1 MGLNLTGIGQYSNPS
16 SSFGMDSNTFSGTN
30 DSGSSSSSGGRNK
43 FREALMA
50 ASKYKSETD
59 YKAEKE
65 SEEKEKRAAQRNT
78 MKISDDASVMEG
90 YTDPG
95 FTLQGQKGRSI
106 LGTVGAVVTP
116 FAPLTGQAIGAVGN
130 LTGY

>member
-1 MGLNLTGIGQYSNPS
+1 MSQYTVTDQ
-16 SSFGMDSNTFSGTN
+16 FDSNTFSNTN
-30 DSGSSSSSGGRNK
+30 DSNSSSGGRRNK

-65 SEEKEKRAAQRNT
+65 AEIKEKKANQRNT

>member
-1 MGLNLTGIGQYSNPS
+1 MSQYTVTNQ
-16 SSFGMDSNTFSGTN
+16 FDSNTFSNTG
-30 DSGSSSSSGGRNK
+30 DSGSSSDSSSGGRRNK

-65 SEEKEKRAAQRNT
+65 AEIKEKKANQRNT

>member
-1 MGLNLTGIGQYSNPS
+1 MSQYTVTDQ
-16 SSFGMDSNTFSGTN
+16 FDSNTFSNTN
-30 DSGSSSSSGGRNK
+30 DSSSSSSSSSGGRNK

-50 ASKYKSETD
+50 ASKYKSQTD

-65 SEEKEKRAAQRNT
+65 AEEKEKKAAQRTT

-95 FTLQGQKGRSI
+95 FTLTRSERYI
-106 LGTVGAVVTP
+106 FTRNSRSCNHTICS
-116 FAPLTGQAIGAVGN
+116 FNWSGN
-130 LTGY
+130 RSSW

>member
-1 MGLNLTGIGQYSNPS
+1 MS
-16 SSFGMDSNTFSGTN
+16 SSFSNSGIFAPDAGDAMDGGGSLPYGSGIV
-30 DSGSSSSSGGRNK
+30 DPPSRRNR

-50 ASKYKSETD
+50 ASKYKSQTD

-65 SEEKEKRAAQRNT
+65 SKEKEKRAAQRNT
-78 MKISDDASVMEG
+78 MKIADDASVMEG

>member
-1 MGLNLTGIGQYSNPS
+1 MSQYTVTDQ
-16 SSFGMDSNTFSGTN
+16 FDSNTFSNTN
-30 DSGSSSSSGGRNK
+30 DSNSSSGGGRNK

-59 YKAEKE
+59 YKAKKE

-95 FTLQGQKGRSI
+95 FTLQGQKGRSL
-106 LGTVGAVVTP
+106 LGTIGAAVTP

>member
-1 MGLNLTGIGQYSNPS
+1 MSFFVPDTPIGSSYQDFGGAGPGI
-16 SSFGMDSNTFSGTN
+16 FSGSN
-30 DSGSSSSSGGRNK
+30 GSSSSSRGGGRNK

-65 SEEKEKRAAQRNT
+65 SKEKEKRAAQRNT
-78 MKISDDASVMEG
+78 MKIDDNTSVMEG

-95 FTLQGQKGRSI
+95 FTLQGQKGRSL